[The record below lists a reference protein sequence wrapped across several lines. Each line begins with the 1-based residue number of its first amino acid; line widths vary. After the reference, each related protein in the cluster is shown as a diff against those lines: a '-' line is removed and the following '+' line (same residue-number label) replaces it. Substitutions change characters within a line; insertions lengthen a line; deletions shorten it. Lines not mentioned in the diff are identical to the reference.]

1 MGLVFQAQDTLL
13 QREVAIKRILPE
25 RVGDAEALSRF
36 RLEAQSQARLW
47 DIPGIVPLLTY
58 DQDSLGPYLVLQWI
72 EGQSLAER
80 QDYRVQV
87 LDWRVAAEYFRQVC
101 GALYQRISVSCIIG
115 I

>member
-1 MGLVFQAQDTLL
+1 MGLVFQAQDTVL
-13 QREVAIKRILPE
+13 QRVVAIKRILPE

-47 DIPGIVPLLTY
+47 DIPGIVPLLNY

-87 LDWRVAAEYFRQVC
+87 LDWRVAAEYFR
-101 GALYQRISVSCIIG
+101 
-115 I
+115 